1 MLSSMQEEEDHAED
15 AKGRGANGSR
25 HSNQHEAMRPNVKTD
40 TIVLCF
46 LVYSLVPFSMEVLNL
61 PTRII
66 WCG

>member
-1 MLSSMQEEEDHAED
+1 MPRMPRVEEQMALGI
-15 AKGRGANGSR
+15 ATN
-25 HSNQHEAMRPNVKTD
+25 MRPNVKTD